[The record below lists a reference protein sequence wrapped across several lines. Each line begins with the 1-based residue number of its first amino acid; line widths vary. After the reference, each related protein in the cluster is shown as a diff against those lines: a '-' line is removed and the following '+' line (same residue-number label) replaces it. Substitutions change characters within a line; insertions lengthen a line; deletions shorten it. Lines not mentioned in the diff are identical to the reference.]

1 MNALTEPCV
10 LSFPNIL
17 ETTNVRVLS
26 MPVGLLPPW
35 LPRTEGASP
44 LLSLLIPLHL
54 KAGVGGDG
62 AILKFCDRLPPSPPP
77 SKKPLFTLCGSPALF
92 VNFSYSSSLP
102 IGKGGDADK
111 VYILSASHAIPLLL
125 LLPPLPLSRSPSPT
139 SWQCF
144 PSYIRFT
151 NS

>member
-92 VNFSYSSSLP
+92 VNFSSSLP